1 MESKTS
7 EHSSEDLCSEEAA
20 TGSDHEAGGEQG
32 ARLCDP
38 FLDQLVGLMHHGNV
52 KTIVKHQEHIL
63 GTLEVANQ
71 KLSSLNAIS
80 EEKFQNLAGEFRHNT
95 RTLAAM
101 KKDLDSIFRRIR

>member
-1 MESKTS
+1 MHLTCPAP
-7 EHSSEDLCSEEAA
+7 CS
-20 TGSDHEAGGEQG
+20 
-32 ARLCDP
+32 
-38 FLDQLVGLMHHGNV
+38 
-52 KTIVKHQEHIL
+52 L